1 MKIDFKAMTNSLP
14 EEKIQK
20 IKPKFLELYQSHHV
34 SVLEL
39 WKVLD
44 HLTSEQD

>member
-39 WKVLD
+39 
-44 HLTSEQD
+44 